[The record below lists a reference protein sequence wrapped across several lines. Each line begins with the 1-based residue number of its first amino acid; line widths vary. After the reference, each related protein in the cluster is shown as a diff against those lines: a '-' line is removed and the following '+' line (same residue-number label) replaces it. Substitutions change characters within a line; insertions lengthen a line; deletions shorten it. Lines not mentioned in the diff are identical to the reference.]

1 MAARDLRWLNSL
13 SDGQAVNEFKSCCG
27 SSRWASEI
35 ARRRPYDS
43 LSELLDVADELW
55 WQLAP
60 ADWLEAFRSHPKIGQ
75 KTAEVSAS
83 AQSQQWSRGEQA
95 QMDNASADTATALA
109 RLNEA
114 YQARFGFIFIVCA
127 TGKSPE
133 EMLAILRERLENGP
147 DEELRIAA
155 AEQAKI
161 TELRLKKLIAGRL

>member
-1 MAARDLRWLNSL
+1 MPLHDLQWLNSL
-13 SDGQAVNEFKSCCG
+13 ADDQAVNELKSCCG

-43 LSELLDVADELW
+43 FDQLTDATADVW

-60 ADWLEAFRSHPKIGQ
+60 ADWLEAFRSHPRIGQ
-75 KTAEVSAS
+75 KSAEVSAS
-83 AQSQQWSRGEQA
+83 AQSQHWSHSEQA
-95 QMDNASADTATALA
+95 QMEDASANTTSALA
-109 RLNEA
+109 RLNEM

-127 TGKSPE
+127 SGKSPE

-161 TELRLKKLIAGRL
+161 TEIRLQKLIAH

>member
-1 MAARDLRWLNSL
+1 MPLHDLQWLNSL
-13 SDGQAVNEFKSCCG
+13 ADDQAVNELKSCCG

-43 LSELLDVADELW
+43 FGQLTDVAADVW

-75 KTAEVSAS
+75 KTAERSAS
-83 AQSQQWSRGEQA
+83 ARSQEWSRGEQA
-95 QMDNASADTATALA
+95 GMDTASEESEASLA
-109 RLNEA
+109 RLNEE
-114 YQARFGFIFIVCA
+114 YESRFGFIFIVCA

-161 TELRLKKLIAGRL
+161 TEIRLQKLIAH

>member
-1 MAARDLRWLNSL
+1 MPLHDLQWLNSL
-13 SDGQAVNEFKSCCG
+13 ADDQAVNELKSCCG

-43 LSELLDVADELW
+43 FGRLTDVAADVW

-75 KTAEVSAS
+75 KTVGVSAS
-83 AQSQQWSRGEQA
+83 AQSQHWSHSEQA
-95 QMDNASADTATALA
+95 QMEDASANTTSALA
-109 RLNEA
+109 RLNET
-114 YQARFGFIFIVCA
+114 YQSRFGFIFIVCA

-161 TELRLKKLIAGRL
+161 TELRLKKLFD

>member
-1 MAARDLRWLNSL
+1 MPLHDLQWLNTL
-13 SDGQAVNEFKSCCG
+13 ADDQAVNKLKSCCG

-43 LSELLDVADELW
+43 FGQLTDVAADVW

-83 AQSQQWSRGEQA
+83 AQSQQWSHGEQA
-95 QMDNASADTATALA
+95 QMQHASEDTSTALA
-109 RLNEA
+109 RLNEE
-114 YQARFGFIFIVCA
+114 YESRFGYIFIVCA

-155 AEQAKI
+155 GEQAKI
-161 TELRLKKLIAGRL
+161 TEIRLRKLLS

>member
-1 MAARDLRWLNSL
+1 MPLRDLQWLNSL
-13 SDGQAVNEFKSCCG
+13 AEDQAVNELKSCCG
-27 SSRWASEI
+27 SSRWVSEI
-35 ARRRPYDS
+35 ARRRPYSS
-43 LSELLDVADELW
+43 LSQLLDVADQVW
-55 WQLAP
+55 WQIAP

-75 KTAEVSAS
+75 KTGEVSATT
-83 AQSQQWSRGEQA
+83 QSQQWSHGEQA
-95 QMDNASADTATALA
+95 QMEEASADTAAALA
-109 RLNEA
+109 QSNET

-161 TELRLKKLIAGRL
+161 TEIRLKKLLDM

>member
-1 MAARDLRWLNSL
+1 MSSRDLQWLNSL
-13 SDGQAVNEFKSCCG
+13 SEGHAVNELKSCCG

-35 ARRRPYDS
+35 ARCRPYHS
-43 LSELLDVADELW
+43 LSQLIDVAGQAW

-83 AQSQQWSRGEQA
+83 AQSQQWSHGEQA
-95 QMDNASADTATALA
+95 QMQHASEDTSTALA
-109 RLNEA
+109 RLNEE
-114 YQARFGFIFIVCA
+114 YESRFGYIFIVCA

-155 AEQAKI
+155 GEQAKI
-161 TELRLKKLIAGRL
+161 TEIRLRKLLS